1 MLSPR
6 WRKVLGD
13 LWSNKT
19 RTILV
24 VLSIAVGVFAVGM
37 IASSQV
43 MLAHDMAA
51 ANDASNP
58 ASASIDTDKPF
69 DDELVQTIRRL
80 PGVDDA
86 EGRSTM
92 EFQVSAGPGVW
103 KYTQFKVIPD
113 FNDLRISTIKPLSGA
128 WPPPEKQLLL
138 ERSALDFLNTQ
149 VGSTVLVE
157 LPDGKKREMRVAG
170 AVYDVNWSSR
180 LGGRGSAYITSDTA
194 RWLGQS
200 GQFSELRITVTGDRH
215 DIAHIKQV
223 VAQVRDKI
231 ENSGRTV
238 FVDIADPPGKHWAD
252 DDLQAIMKIMSVLGA
267 ISLLMSGFLV
277 VNTIGAIL
285 TQQTRQIGVMK
296 SIGARGHDIV
306 GMYLMM
312 VFVFGVLALLVAIPL
327 GALGAQVFVNVFAGL
342 LNFDALG
349 GGIPPHVLG
358 LEVMIGLLIPL
369 LAALWPVLSGTR
381 ITVREAISGYGLGKG
396 RYGRS
401 RLDRLIG
408 RIRLLS
414 RPLLLSLRNTFRRKG
429 RLALTLSTLVLGG
442 AMVIGVLS
450 VRASLLKTLDDFFLT
465 YNYDIRVFMA
475 RPTRIV
481 ALEDA
486 ARQVPGV
493 IGVESWGEM
502 IGRRVLADRTKTPA
516 ITMTGLPKQTR
527 LFQPKIVAGRWLLP
541 EDQNAVV
548 IAADL
553 LKTEP
558 DLKLGD
564 DLVLEINGHESAW
577 RIVGIAEV
585 LFVERQV
592 YVDYDYLARLT
603 NSVGR
608 SGELVVMTRQHDAA
622 FQAQVAKDLRERFKQ
637 AGLQVGGKFTI
648 SEMRDNAEFSFN
660 IIVVMLLVMA
670 VLLAVVGG
678 LGLMG
683 TMSINV
689 LERTREIGV
698 MRAIGASGGAILRIV
713 VVEGVMIG
721 VVSWLIAFALA
732 LPFSMLL
739 SSTVGQAFLGRP
751 LSYTFS
757 TLGVL
762 LWLGIVI
769 VLAALASFLPAWNA
783 SRITVRDVLAYE

>member
-1 MLSPR
+1 MRSPR

-19 RTILV
+19 RTLLV

-37 IASSQV
+37 IASSQL
-43 MLAHDMAA
+43 MLARDLAA

-58 ASASIDTDKPF
+58 LSALINTDKPF
-69 DDELVQTIRRL
+69 DDDLVQTISRL
-80 PGVDDA
+80 PDVDDA
-86 EGRSTM
+86 EGSTTM
-92 EFQVSAGPGVW
+92 TFQVSAGPGVW
-103 KYTQFKVIPD
+103 KRTQFKVIPD
-113 FNDLRISTIKPLSGA
+113 FNHLHISTIKPLSGA

-180 LGGRGSAYITSDTA
+180 LSLSGSAYITGDTA
-194 RWLGQS
+194 RWLGDS
-200 GQFSELRITVTGDRH
+200 GEFTELRITVTGDRH

-223 VAQVRDKI
+223 VALVRNKI
-231 ENSGRTV
+231 EKSGRTV
-238 FVDIADPPGKHWAD
+238 GFVNIPDPPGKHWAD
-252 DDLQAIMKIMSVLGA
+252 FALQAIMYILSVLGA

-277 VNTIGAIL
+277 VNTISAIL

-296 SIGARGHDIV
+296 AIGARSRDIV
-306 GMYLMM
+306 TMYLMS
-312 VFVFGVLALLVAIPL
+312 VLVFGVLALLVAIPL
-327 GALGAQVFVNVFAGL
+327 GALGAKVFVNVFANL
-342 LNFDALG
+342 LNFDPLG
-349 GGIPPHVLG
+349 GGIPPHVLA
-358 LEVMIGLLIPL
+358 LEVAAGLLIPL
-369 LAALWPVLSGTR
+369 LAALWPVFSGTR

-401 RLDRLIG
+401 RLDHLIG
-408 RIRLLS
+408 RIRFLS

-429 RLALTLSTLVLGG
+429 RLVLTLSTLVLGG

-465 YNYDIRVFMA
+465 YNHDIQVGM
-475 RPTRIV
+475 RPTRVVVI
-481 ALEDA
+481 EEA

-493 IGVESWGEM
+493 VGVESWGQA
-502 IGRRVLADRTKTPA
+502 IGPRVLADGSKTPA
-516 ITMTGLPKQTR
+516 IIMTGLPKHTK
-527 LFQPKIVAGRWLLP
+527 LFQPTIVAGRWLLP
-541 EDQNAVV
+541 GDQNAVV

-564 DLVLEINGHESAW
+564 DLVIEVGGRETAW
-577 RIVGIAEV
+577 RIVGIAQV

-592 YVDYDYLARLT
+592 YTDYDYLARLT
-603 NSVGR
+603 NRVGR
-608 SGELVVMTRQHDAA
+608 TSMLVVMTQQHDAA
-622 FQAQVAKDLRERFKQ
+622 FQAQVAKDLREHFKQ
-637 AGLQVGGKFTI
+637 AGLQVGEAFTI
-648 SEMRDNAEFSFN
+648 GDFRDRAEFQFK
-660 IIVVMLLVMA
+660 IIVLMLLVMA

-698 MRAIGASGGAILRIV
+698 MRAIGASNGAILRIML
-713 VVEGVMIG
+713 VEGVLIG

-739 SSTVGQAFLGRP
+739 SRVVGQAFAIESMSYSFS
-751 LSYTFS
+751 LS
-757 TLGVL
+757 GGL
-762 LWLGIVI
+762 LWLGIVVMI
-769 VLAALASFLPAWNA
+769 AALASFLPAWNA

>member
-1 MLSPR
+1 MRSPR

-24 VLSIAVGVFAVGM
+24 VMSIAIGVFAVGM
-37 IASSQV
+37 IGGARV
-43 MLAHDMAA
+43 MLAHDLAA

-58 ASASIDTDKPF
+58 ASATLYTGPF
-69 DDELVQTIRRL
+69 DDELVQTIRRM
-80 PGVDDA
+80 PGVDNA
-86 EGRSTM
+86 EGRSTTV
-92 EFQVSAGPGVW
+92 FQVSAGPGVW
-103 KYTQFKVIPD
+103 KNTQFKVIPD
-113 FNDLRISTIKPLSGA
+113 FNNLRIGTIRPISGA

-138 ERSALDFLNTQ
+138 ERSSLDFLNTQ
-149 VGSTVLVE
+149 VGGTVLVD

-170 AVYDVNWSSR
+170 AVYDVTWASR
-180 LGGRGSAYITSDTA
+180 LYRFGSAYITSDTA
-194 RWLGQS
+194 RWLGES
-200 GQFSELRITVTGDRH
+200 GEFSQLLITVAGDRH

-223 VAQVRDKI
+223 VSQVRDKI
-231 ENSGRTV
+231 EKSGRAV
-238 FVDIADPPGKHWAD
+238 DFVNIPDPPGMHWAD
-252 DDLQAIMKIMSVLGA
+252 SVLVAIMVVMSVLGV

-277 VNTIGAIL
+277 VNTIGALL

-296 SIGARGHDIV
+296 SIGARGRDIV
-306 GMYLMM
+306 GMYLMT
-312 VFVFGVLALLVAIPL
+312 VSIFGVLALLVAIPL

-358 LEVMIGLLIPL
+358 LEVAAGLLIPL

-381 ITVREAISGYGLGKG
+381 ITVREALSGYGLGKG
-396 RYGRS
+396 RYGAS
-401 RLDRLIG
+401 RVDGLIG
-408 RIRLLS
+408 RIRFLS

-450 VRASLLKTLDDFFLT
+450 VRASLLKTLDDYVFT
-465 YNYDIRVFMA
+465 YNYDIEVYMA
-475 RPTRIV
+475 RPYRVV
-481 ALEDA
+481 AIENA

-493 IGVESWGEM
+493 IGVESWGETR
-502 IGRRVLADRTKTPA
+502 GPRVLADRTKTPN
-516 ITMTGLPKQTR
+516 ITITGLPKQTR
-527 LFQPKIVAGRWLLP
+527 LFQPKIIAGRWLLP

-548 IAADL
+548 IATDL

-564 DLVLEINGHESAW
+564 DLVLEINGHETAW
-577 RIVGIAEV
+577 RIVGIAQV
-585 LFVERQV
+585 LFVDRQV
-592 YVDYDYLARLT
+592 YADNDDLARVT

-608 SGELVVMTRQHDAA
+608 SGVVRVVTQQHDAA
-622 FQAQVAKDLRERFKQ
+622 FRAAVAKDLRERFKRI
-637 AGLQVGGKFTI
+637 GFQVGGTITI
-648 SEMRDNAEFSFN
+648 SEILDSAEFNFN

-698 MRAIGASGGAILRIV
+698 MRAIGAANGAILQIV
-713 VVEGVMIG
+713 LVEGVLIG

-739 SSTVGQAFLGRP
+739 SSVVGQAFQIG
-751 LSYTFS
+751 SISTSFS
-757 TLGVL
+757 LIGAV
-762 LWLGIVI
+762 LWLGIII

-783 SRITVRDVLAYE
+783 SRVTVRDVLAYE

>member
-1 MLSPR
+1 MRSPR

-19 RTILV
+19 RTLLV

-37 IASSQV
+37 IGGARV
-43 MLAHDMAA
+43 MLPHDLAA

-58 ASASIDTDKPF
+58 ASATLQIGPF
-69 DDELVQTIRRL
+69 DDQLVRTIRRL

-86 EGRSTM
+86 EGRGTTV
-92 EFQVSAGPGVW
+92 FQVSAGPGVW
-103 KYTQFKVIPD
+103 KYTMVKVIPNFD
-113 FNDLRISTIKPLSGA
+113 DLRIGTIKPLSGA

-138 ERSALDFLNTQ
+138 ERSALAYLNTQ
-149 VGSTVLVE
+149 VGGTVVVE
-157 LPDGKKREMRVAG
+157 LPDGTMRQMRVAG
-170 AVYDVNWSSR
+170 AVYDVTWASQ
-180 LGGRGSAYITSDTA
+180 LFKAGSAYITSDTA

-200 GQFSELRITVTGDRH
+200 GQFSELLITVTGDRH
-215 DIAHIKQV
+215 DIAHIKPV
-223 VAQVRDKI
+223 VSQVREKI
-231 ENSGRTV
+231 ERSGRTV
-238 FVDIADPPGKHWAD
+238 DFVNIPDPPGKHWAD
-252 DDLQAIMKIMSVLGA
+252 SVLVAIMVVMSVLGA
-267 ISLLMSGFLV
+267 ISLVMSGFLV
-277 VNTIGAIL
+277 VNTISAIL

-296 SIGARGHDIV
+296 SIGARSRDIV
-306 GMYLMM
+306 GMYLMT
-312 VFVFGVLALLVAIPL
+312 VLVFGMLALLVAIPL

-349 GGIPPHVLG
+349 GGVPPSVLG
-358 LEVMIGLLIPL
+358 LEVAAGLLIPL

-381 ITVREAISGYGLGKG
+381 ITVREALSGYGLGKG

-401 RLDRLIG
+401 GVDWLFG

-450 VRASLLKTLDDFFLT
+450 VHASLLKTLDEFFLT
-465 YNYDIRVFMA
+465 YNYDIEVYMA
-475 RPTRIV
+475 RPTRVV
-481 ALEDA
+481 AIENA

-493 IGVESWGEM
+493 IGVESWGQTR
-502 IGRRVLADRTKTPA
+502 GPRVLADRTKTPG
-516 ITMTGLPKQTR
+516 ITITGLPKQTK

-541 EDQNAVV
+541 ADQNAVV

-564 DLVLEINGHESAW
+564 DLVLEINGRETSW
-577 RIVGIAEV
+577 RIVGIAQV
-585 LFVERQV
+585 LFVDRQV
-592 YVDYDYLARLT
+592 YADNDYLARVT
-603 NSVGR
+603 NSVRR
-608 SGELVVMTRQHDAA
+608 SGVVRVVTQQHDAA
-622 FQAQVAKDLRERFKQ
+622 FRAAVAKDLRERFKRI
-637 AGLQVGGKFTI
+637 GLQVGGTVTI
-648 SEMRDNAEFSFN
+648 SEMRDSAEFQFN
-660 IIVVMLLVMA
+660 IIVVMLAVMA

-698 MRAIGASGGAILRIV
+698 MRAIGASNGAILRIV
-713 VVEGVMIG
+713 LVEGVMIG

-739 SSTVGQAFLGRP
+739 SSVVGQSFLRSAISYSFS
-751 LSYTFS
+751 LS
-757 TLGVL
+757 GGL
-762 LWLGIVI
+762 LWLGIII

-783 SRITVRDVLAYE
+783 SRITLRDVLAYE